1 MRMHGPFTLLV
12 INKNNEYLT
21 VNSVALRLHL
31 YLSLI
36 KTRGIRKGKNWQS
49 LLALPIYEK

>member
-1 MRMHGPFTLLV
+1 MRIHGPFTLLV

-31 YLSLI
+31 YLSF
-36 KTRGIRKGKNWQS
+36 N
-49 LLALPIYEK
+49 A